1 VRDSIQAAAPKGRL
15 PAALIAVAL
24 TVLGVTA
31 IAGAAL
37 ETKRAEKRLDPGEK
51 GSASAKCSKGT
62 RAVSGGF
69 DAPGFTADP
78 PDGSYVEAFA
88 TLRSTKRKWSST
100 AGNFFNAADPGTLLD
115 FAYCSH
121 KLPRLRAR
129 SSSSTTVPNGG
140 LESLTVR
147 CPRGGEAVWGGFKAP
162 GSGFNQVAVFESRRL
177 GKRRWR
183 VTGQGTSLSESRLK
197 AFAYCAKHKLGL
209 TEKVAT
215 TRSAQDTVILARK
228 ARCKKGEVAVSG
240 GFASTLDEDV
250 YVQVF
255 RSRRAGK
262 RGWKA
267 AAGSYPSS
275 GTLTEWDV
283 YAYCL

>member
-1 VRDSIQAAAPKGRL
+1 MRL
-15 PAALIAVAL
+15 REGL
-24 TVLGVTA
+24 
-31 IAGAAL
+31 
-37 ETKRAEKRLDPGEK
+37 
-51 GSASAKCSKGT
+51 GSATANCNKGT

-69 DAPGFTADP
+69 DAPGFAADP

-88 TLRSTKRKWSST
+88 TLRSTRRRWTST
-100 AGNFFNAADPGTLLD
+100 AGNFLSAADRGTLLD
-115 FAYCSH
+115 FAYCSD
-121 KLPRLRAR
+121 KLPRLRTK

-147 CPRGGEAVWGGFKAP
+147 CPKGGEAVSGGFKAP

-177 GKRRWR
+177 GKRKWV
-183 VTGQGTSLSESRLK
+183 VTGSGTSTSESRLK

-215 TRSAQDTVILARK
+215 TSSAQDSVILAQK
-228 ARCKKGEVAVSG
+228 ARCKEGEVAVSG

-267 AAGSYPSS
+267 AAGSYPSG

-283 YAYCL
+283 YAYCLDW